1 MEQQKYIA
9 GIKFET
15 SFFSQS
21 ALNNPEICGQDLNEG
36 SGRKYIYPL
45 KQWTWKRE
53 EAVSEFAFLSS
64 FLNNEDPPHGF

>member
-21 ALNNPEICGQDLNEG
+21 ALDNPEICGQDLNEG
-36 SGRKYIYPL
+36 SGGKYIYPL
-45 KQWTWKRE
+45 KQWTWKR
-53 EAVSEFAFLSS
+53 
-64 FLNNEDPPHGF
+64 